1 VTIDSRVWYNEDLRS
16 RNMIVPGLIAVIMMI
31 IAAML
36 TSLTI
41 AREWERGTMEQL
53 ASTPVTRV
61 EVILGKLLPYVGIG
75 MIDIA
80 GTAVLGILLF
90 NVPFRGSAML
100 LMILSLFFVIGAA
113 GLGIFISAV
122 ARSQV
127 LATQVALVATYLP
140 ALILSGFMF
149 SIDAMPVPLR
159 AFTYVVPA
167 RYFLVVTRGIFLKGV
182 GIDVLRTQAL
192 LMIVFAIIG
201 LALAVAN
208 FRKTIE

>member
-1 VTIDSRVWYNEDLRS
+1 
-16 RNMIVPGLIAVIMMI
+16 
-31 IAAML
+31 
-36 TSLTI
+36 
-41 AREWERGTMEQL
+41 
-53 ASTPVTRV
+53 
-61 EVILGKLLPYVGIG
+61 
-75 MIDIA
+75 
-80 GTAVLGILLF
+80 
-90 NVPFRGSAML
+90 
-100 LMILSLFFVIGAA
+100 
-113 GLGIFISAV
+113 
-122 ARSQV
+122 
-127 LATQVALVATYLP
+127 VALVATYLP